1 MNYLEQGDDYY
12 AGAQRFRVPRT
23 GRYNVTVAG
32 AAGGRGI
39 CSTTS
44 GKGLKWTGSVRL
56 TENHDLLVLVGQK
69 GLGPCDD
76 SVLRLQELSL
86 CSSPPANVTEVENC
100 SQQWTDWIN
109 NDPMLPANQLDRS
122 FVRAIVGGGS
132 GGGASFILPVIR
144 VNESVNNRPIV
155 IVPGGGG
162 TATVE
167 RHDIFGTIEKPGPA
181 NLSEDE
187 QFFLLINGQR
197 NSSPSFDTVGD
208 YLGSRGF
215 INASGIASA
224 GVRPGAGGGWSSGSS
239 SSTLSEGHAI
249 GIDSQFALG
258 GQDCAIRLRNQV
270 SNNYVPIRNVNG
282 GFGGGGSQCGGGGA
296 GGGYTGGS
304 VFAATFF
311 IPSGGGF
318 LLGPQEAGYDVNNF
332 VELDIELNSEENG
345 FVTIVPSDC
354 GCSYGCIVYEEMF
367 ECTCPDG
374 FQLTANEVDCY
385 QG

>member
-44 GKGLKWTGSVRL
+44 GKGLMWTGSILL
-56 TENHDLLVLVGQK
+56 TEDHDLLVLVGQK

-76 SVLRLQELSL
+76 SVLRAQELSL
-86 CSSPPANVTEVENC
+86 CSSPPANVTEAENC
-100 SQQWTDWIN
+100 NQQWTDWIN
-109 NDPMLPANQLDRS
+109 NDPNLPVGKGNS
-122 FVRAIVGGGS
+122 VRAIVGGGS

-155 IVPGGGG
+155 IAPGGGG
-162 TATVE
+162 TAALE
-167 RHDIFGTIEKPGPA
+167 KHDIFDMVPKPGLA
-181 NLSEDE
+181 NLSEEE
-187 QFFLLINGQR
+187 QFLLLINGQR
-197 NSSPSFDTVGD
+197 NSSPSFDTAD
-208 YLGSRGF
+208 EFLGSRGF
-215 INASGIASA
+215 INVSITTPNI
-224 GVRPGAGGGWSSGSS
+224 RPGAGGGWTSGSS

-249 GIDSQFALG
+249 GIDSQFAIG
-258 GQDCAIRLRNQV
+258 GQDCAIRLRSEV
-270 SNNYVPIRNVNG
+270 AGGYVPIRNVNG
-282 GFGGGGSQCGGGGA
+282 GFGGGGSQCAGGGA

-318 LLGPQEAGYDVNNF
+318 FLGPQEAGYDVNNF
-332 VELDIELNSEENG
+332 VELDLKLNSEENG

-354 GCSYGCIVYEEMF
+354 GCSYRCIVYEEVF
-367 ECTCPDG
+367 KCTCPDG